1 MSFQADEDP
10 DKSAHWESLKDH
22 DKLGIPNLS
31 WEAPAKRAPAWRW
44 MVIAIAIAIVLVAA
58 GLVVLRQ

>member
-22 DKLGIPNLS
+22 DKWGAPNVS
-31 WEAPAKRAPAWRW
+31 WEAPARRAPAWRW
-44 MVIAIAIAIVLVAA
+44 MVLAIVVVLVAA
-58 GLVVLRQ
+58 GLVVVLLQ